1 MDIVFIIFIILYMFT
16 RKPSAF
22 GIALNTC
29 GYIIVESKAILTTP
43 EKVQNIQ
50 INLIDFTA
58 EKST

>member
-1 MDIVFIIFIILYMFT
+1 MFT

-43 EKVQNIQ
+43 EEVQNIQ
-50 INLIDFTA
+50 VNLIDFTP